1 MKFSESWLREWVNP
15 SVDTTE
21 LVAQLT
27 MAGLEVDAVEPVA
40 PEFSGVVIG
49 QIISA
54 EQHPN
59 ADKLRVCQVA
69 GGEAEMTQVVCGAPN
84 ARKGIKI
91 PFATVGAKLPGDFKI
106 KKAKLRDVESFGM
119 LCGPD
124 EVGLGE
130 VSEGLWEL
138 PSDAPVGAD
147 IRDYLSLDDQIIEVD
162 LTPNR
167 GDCLSIRG
175 LARETGVLNLSP
187 VSEQPCDAVTA
198 TITDSFDVELQAPEA
213 CPRYA
218 GRVIR
223 NVDVSAES
231 PMWLQEKLRRSG
243 VRSIDAVVDVTNY
256 VMLELGQP
264 MHAFDFAKLDG
275 GIVVRMAEQ
284 GEKLQLL
291 DGSEVE
297 LNADT
302 LVIADQKKAVAMAG
316 IMGGADTAVSSETRD
331 IFLESAYFDPI
342 AIAGRSRAYGMHTD
356 SSHRF
361 ERGVDPKL
369 QEVAIERATALLLG
383 IMGGEVGVEVGP
395 VSVVEVQG
403 SLPQE
408 AEVTLTR
415 ARLEQQLG
423 LSLEDNQIEEM
434 LERLG
439 LEILS
444 KPDTSSLGAA
454 KSESPKLGGGWVCKA
469 PSWRFD
475 IAIEADL
482 IEEVARIYGY
492 NRLPTS
498 TISSELPIEVTP
510 ETKRGLPRLRQQL
523 VARGYR
529 EAITYCFVD
538 PEVQKQLTPDIE
550 AVVLANAIASDM
562 SEMRTTLWSGLL
574 PAVRH
579 NLNRQQSRVRLFET
593 GLSFVP
599 ENGQLQ
605 QKSMI
610 AGAITGSNTP
620 ESWVNDQV
628 PVDFYDVKADV
639 EALLKLS
646 QVFDQF
652 EFVKGNHPALHPG
665 QCARIERQGELV
677 GWLGQLHP
685 RVHKALDLSQPVF
698 VFELCLKPVLNDEIP
713 AFKGLSKFPE
723 VRRDLALIMDED
735 ISAGDLC
742 YTVRQN
748 AGGQLVDLK
757 VFDVYQGKGIENNR
771 KSIALGLTFRDSS
784 RTLTEDEINVAVET
798 VVNALEKQHAASLR
812 G

>member
-15 SVDTTE
+15 ALDTTE

-40 PEFSGVVIG
+40 PEFSGVVVG

-59 ADKLRVCQVA
+59 ADKLRVCLVA
-69 GGEAEMTQVVCGAPN
+69 GGEDETTQVVCGAPN
-84 ARKGIKI
+84 AREGIKI

-119 LCGPD
+119 LCGSD

-130 VSEGLWEL
+130 ASEGLWEL
-138 PSDAPVGAD
+138 PDDAPVGSN
-147 IRDYLSLDDQIIEVD
+147 IRDYLNLDDKIIEVD

-175 LARETGVLNLSP
+175 LARETAVLNLLP
-187 VSEQPCDAVTA
+187 VNEQDCDPVDAV
-198 TITDSFDVELQAPEA
+198 ISDVFNIALQAPSA

-223 NVDVSAES
+223 NVNMAAES
-231 PMWLQEKLRRSG
+231 PIWLQEKLRRSG
-243 VRSIDAVVDVTNY
+243 VRSIDPVVDVTNY

-264 MHAFDFAKLDG
+264 MHAFDFSKLEG
-275 GIVVRMAEQ
+275 GIIVRMASQ
-284 GEKLQLL
+284 GEKIKLL
-291 DGSEVE
+291 DGSEVA
-297 LNADT
+297 LNTDT

-316 IMGGADTAVSSETRD
+316 IMGGDETAVSAATRD

-369 QEVAIERATALLLG
+369 QEVAIERATALLLD
-383 IMGGEVGVEVGP
+383 IVGGEVGP
-395 VSVVEVQG
+395 VSVVEEKAH
-403 SLPQE
+403 LPQE
-408 AEVTLTR
+408 AEVTLTK
-415 ARLEQQLG
+415 ARLQQQLG
-423 LSLEDNQIEEM
+423 LSLDDSLVEGI

-439 LEILS
+439 LNILS
-444 KPDTSSLGAA
+444 KP
-454 KSESPKLGGGWVCKA
+454 KSGWVCKA

-475 IAIEADL
+475 FAIEADL

-492 NRLPTS
+492 NRLPSS
-498 TISSELPIEVTP
+498 TISAELPIEVAI

-523 VARGYR
+523 IARGYY

-538 PEVQKQLTPDIE
+538 PEVQAQLTPDSE
-550 AVVLANAIASDM
+550 TVTLANAIASDM

-579 NLNRQQSRVRLFET
+579 NLNRQQDRVRLFEA
-593 GLSFVP
+593 GLNFVP
-599 ENGQLQ
+599 HDGELIQ
-605 QKSMI
+605 QRMI
-610 AGAITGSNTP
+610 AGVITGSRSP
-620 ESWVNDQV
+620 ESWIIKQE
-628 PVDFYDVKADV
+628 PVDFFDIKADV
-639 EALLKLS
+639 EALLQLS
-646 QVFDQF
+646 QVSEQF
-652 EFVKGNHPALHPG
+652 QFVEGVHPALHPG
-665 QCARIERQGELV
+665 QCARIERNGELV

-685 RVHKALDLSQPVF
+685 KVQKALDLSQPVF
-698 VFELCLKPVLNDEIP
+698 VFEMQLEPVLNDELP
-713 AFKGLSKFPE
+713 AFHGVSKFPE
-723 VRRDLALIMDED
+723 VRRDLALIVDESV
-735 ISAGDLC
+735 SAGDLC
-742 YTVRQN
+742 HTVRQN
-748 AGGQLVDLK
+748 AGGQLINLK

-771 KSIALGLTFRDSS
+771 KSVALGLTFRDSS
-784 RTLTEDEINVAVET
+784 RTLTEDEINVAVEA

>member
-15 SVDTTE
+15 SVDTEE

-27 MAGLEVDAVEPVA
+27 MAGLEVDAVESAA

-49 QIISA
+49 QIISV

-69 GGEAEMTQVVCGAPN
+69 GGEAELTQVVCGAPN
-84 ARKGIKI
+84 AREGIKI
-91 PFATVGAKLPGDFKI
+91 PFATVGAKLPGDFNI
-106 KKAKLRDVESFGM
+106 KKAKLRDVESSGM
-119 LCGPD
+119 LCGSD

-130 VSEGLWEL
+130 ASEGLWEL
-138 PSDAPVGAD
+138 PADAPVGAD
-147 IRDYLSLDDQIIEVD
+147 LRDYLNLDDQIIEVD

-187 VSEQPCDAVTA
+187 VSEQPCDAVSA
-198 TITDSFDVELQAPEA
+198 TITDSFNIELQAPAA

-218 GRVIR
+218 GRVIK

-302 LVIADQKKAVAMAG
+302 LVIADKKKAVAMAG

-369 QEVAIERATALLLG
+369 QEVAIERATALLLD
-383 IMGGEVGVEVGP
+383 IVGGEVGP
-395 VSVVEVQG
+395 VTIIEAQDN
-403 SLPQE
+403 LPQE

-423 LSLEDNQIEEM
+423 LPLEGNQVDEM

-439 LEILS
+439 LHILS
-444 KPDTSSLGAA
+444 R
-454 KSESPKLGGGWVCKA
+454 SEKDWVCKV

-498 TISSELPIEVTP
+498 TISCELPIEVTP
-510 ETKRGLPRLRQQL
+510 ETKRGLPRLREQL

-538 PEVQKQLTPDIE
+538 PEVQKHLTPDIE
-550 AVVLANAIASDM
+550 AVALANAIASDM

-593 GLSFVP
+593 GLNFVP
-599 ENGQLQ
+599 ENDQLQ
-605 QKSMI
+605 QKPMI
-610 AGAITGSNTP
+610 AGAVTGSNAP
-620 ESWVNDQV
+620 ESWVGDQA

-639 EALLKLS
+639 EGLLKLS

-713 AFKGLSKFPE
+713 VFKGLSKFPE
-723 VRRDLALIMDED
+723 VRRDLALIIDED

-742 YTVRQN
+742 NTVRQN

-784 RTLTEDEINVAVET
+784 RTLTEDEINVAVEA

>member
-15 SVDTTE
+15 SVDTEE

-69 GGEAEMTQVVCGAPN
+69 GGEAEVTQVVCGASN
-84 ARKGIKI
+84 AREGIKI
-91 PFATVGAKLPGDFKI
+91 PFATVGAKLPDDFNI

-119 LCGPD
+119 LCGSG

-130 VSEGLWEL
+130 ASEGLWEL
-138 PSDAPVGAD
+138 PTDAPVGAD
-147 IRDYLSLDDQIIEVD
+147 LRDYLNLDDQVIEVD

-175 LARETGVLNLSP
+175 LAREAGVLNLSP
-187 VSEQPCDAVTA
+187 VSEQSCDAVTA
-198 TITDSFDVELQAPEA
+198 AITDSFDVELQEPAA

-218 GRVIR
+218 GRVIK

-264 MHAFDFAKLDG
+264 MHAFDFAKLGG

-297 LNADT
+297 LNSDT

-316 IMGGADTAVSSETRD
+316 IMGGADTAVSTETRD

-369 QEVAIERATALLLG
+369 QEVAIERATALLLD
-383 IMGGEVGVEVGP
+383 IVGGEVGP
-395 VSVVEVQG
+395 VTIIEAQDNLS
-403 SLPQE
+403 QE

-423 LSLEDNQIEEM
+423 LPLEGNQVDEM

-439 LEILS
+439 LQILS
-444 KPDTSSLGAA
+444 R
-454 KSESPKLGGGWVCKA
+454 SEKDWVCKV

-498 TISSELPIEVTP
+498 TISCELSIEITP
-510 ETKRGLPRLRQQL
+510 ETKRGLPRLREQL

-538 PEVQKQLTPDIE
+538 PEVQKHLTPDIE
-550 AVVLANAIASDM
+550 AVALANAIASDM

-593 GLSFVP
+593 GLNFVP
-599 ENGQLQ
+599 EYGQLQ
-605 QKSMI
+605 QKPMI
-610 AGAITGSNTP
+610 AGAVTGSNAP
-620 ESWVNDQV
+620 ESWVGDQA

-723 VRRDLALIMDED
+723 VRRDLALIIDED

-742 YTVRQN
+742 NTVRQN

-784 RTLTEDEINVAVET
+784 RTLTEDEINVAVEA

>member
-15 SVDTTE
+15 SVDTEE

-69 GGEAEMTQVVCGAPN
+69 GGEAEVTQVVCGAPN
-84 ARKGIKI
+84 AREGIKI
-91 PFATVGAKLPGDFKI
+91 PFATVGAKLPGDFNI

-119 LCGPD
+119 LCGSD

-130 VSEGLWEL
+130 ASEGLWEL
-138 PSDAPVGAD
+138 SADAPVGAD
-147 IRDYLSLDDQIIEVD
+147 LRDYLNLDDQIIEVD

-187 VSEQPCDAVTA
+187 VSEQPCDAVSA
-198 TITDSFDVELQAPEA
+198 TIADSFNIDLKAPAA

-218 GRVIR
+218 GRVIK

-231 PMWLQEKLRRSG
+231 PIWLQEKLRRSG

-264 MHAFDFAKLDG
+264 MHAFDFAKLVD

-284 GEKLQLL
+284 CEKLQLL

-316 IMGGADTAVSSETRD
+316 IMGGADTAVSTETRD

-369 QEVAIERATALLLG
+369 QEVAIERATVLLLD
-383 IMGGEVGVEVGP
+383 IVGGEVGP
-395 VSVVEVQG
+395 VTIIEAQDN
-403 SLPQE
+403 LPQE

-423 LSLEDNQIEEM
+423 LPLEGNQVDEM

-439 LEILS
+439 LQILS
-444 KPDTSSLGAA
+444 R
-454 KSESPKLGGGWVCKA
+454 SEKDWVCKV

-498 TISSELPIEVTP
+498 TISCELPIEVTP
-510 ETKRGLPRLRQQL
+510 ETKRGLPRLREQL

-538 PEVQKQLTPDIE
+538 PEVQKHLTPDIE
-550 AVVLANAIASDM
+550 AVALANAIASDM

-593 GLSFVP
+593 GLNFVP

-605 QKSMI
+605 QKPMI
-610 AGAITGSNTP
+610 AGAVTGSNTP
-620 ESWVNDQV
+620 ESWVGDQA

-652 EFVKGNHPALHPG
+652 EFVKGSHPALHPG

-723 VRRDLALIMDED
+723 VRRDLALIIDED

-742 YTVRQN
+742 NTVRQN

-784 RTLTEDEINVAVET
+784 RTLTEDEINVAVEA

>member
-15 SVDTTE
+15 AVDTTE

-40 PEFSGVVIG
+40 PDFSGVVVG
-49 QIISA
+49 HIISV
-54 EQHPN
+54 ERHPN

-69 GGEAEMTQVVCGAPN
+69 GGDGETTQVVCGAPN
-84 ARKGIKI
+84 AREGIKI

-130 VSEGLWEL
+130 TSEGLWEL
-138 PSDAPVGAD
+138 PGDAPVGSD
-147 IRDYLSLDDQIIEVD
+147 IRDYLSLNDQVIEVD

-175 LARETGVLNLSP
+175 LAREAGVLNLSE
-187 VSEQPCDAVTA
+187 VSEPSCEPIAA
-198 TITDSFDVELQAPEA
+198 TLTDTFNVDLQAPQA
-213 CPRYA
+213 CSRYA
-218 GRVIR
+218 GRIIR
-223 NVDVSAES
+223 NVNMAAES

-243 VRSIDAVVDVTNY
+243 VRSIDPVVDVTNY

-264 MHAFDFAKLDG
+264 MHAFDFSKLEG
-275 GIVVRMAEQ
+275 GIIVRMASQ
-284 GEKLQLL
+284 GEKIKLL
-291 DGSEVE
+291 DGSEVA
-297 LNADT
+297 LNTDT

-316 IMGGADTAVSSETRD
+316 IMGGDETAVNVETRD

-369 QEVAIERATALLLG
+369 QEVAIERATALLLD
-383 IMGGEVGVEVGP
+383 IVGGEVGP
-395 VSVVEVQG
+395 VSVVEEKAH
-403 SLPQE
+403 LPQE
-408 AEVTLTR
+408 AVVTLTR
-415 ARLEQQLG
+415 SRLQQQLG
-423 LSLEDNQIEEM
+423 LSLDDEQVEGM

-439 LEILS
+439 LDIQS
-444 KPDTSSLGAA
+444 KPDN
-454 KSESPKLGGGWVCKA
+454 GWVCKA

-475 IAIEADL
+475 IVIEADL

-498 TISSELPIEVTP
+498 TISAELPIEVAT
-510 ETKRGLPRLRQQL
+510 ETKRGLPPLRQQL
-523 VARGYR
+523 VGRGYH

-538 PEVQKQLTPDIE
+538 PEIQSHLMPDIE
-550 AVVLANAIASDM
+550 AVSLANPIASDM
-562 SEMRTTLWSGLL
+562 SVMRTTLWSGLL

-579 NLNRQQSRVRLFET
+579 NLNRQQARVRLFES
-593 GLSFVP
+593 GLNFVP
-599 ENGQLQ
+599 SEGGLMQR
-605 QKSMI
+605 SMI
-610 AGAITGSNTP
+610 AGAITGSRTP
-620 ESWVNDQV
+620 ESWVTKQE
-628 PVDFYDVKADV
+628 PVDFYDIKADV
-639 EALLKLS
+639 EALLQLS
-646 QVFDQF
+646 QVSEQF
-652 EFVKGNHPALHPG
+652 QFVAGKHPALHPG
-665 QCARIERQGELV
+665 QCARIERNGELV
-677 GWLGQLHP
+677 GWLGQVHP
-685 RVHKALDLSQPVF
+685 KVQKALDLSQPVF
-698 VFELCLKPVLNDEIP
+698 VFEMHLDPVLNDELP
-713 AFKGLSKFPE
+713 AFDGVSKFPE
-723 VRRDLALIMDED
+723 VRRDLALIVNESV
-735 ISAGDLC
+735 SAGDLC
-742 YTVRQN
+742 DTVRQN
-748 AGGQLVDLK
+748 AGGQLINLK

-771 KSIALGLTFRDSS
+771 KSVALGLTFRDSS

>member
-69 GGEAEMTQVVCGAPN
+69 GGEVEIRQVVCGAPN
-84 ARKGIKI
+84 ARDGIKI

-130 VSEGLWEL
+130 ASEGLWEL
-138 PSDAPVGAD
+138 PADAPVGANL
-147 IRDYLSLDDQIIEVD
+147 RDYLSLNDQIIEVD

-187 VSEQPCDAVTA
+187 VSEQPCNAVAA
-198 TITDSFDVELQAPEA
+198 TITDCFDVELQAPEA

-223 NVDVSAES
+223 NVNVSAEP

-284 GEKLQLL
+284 GEKLELL
-291 DGSEVE
+291 DGSDVE

-316 IMGGADTAVSSETRD
+316 IMGGAGTAVSSETRD
-331 IFLESAYFDPI
+331 IFLESAYFYPI

-361 ERGVDPKL
+361 ERGVDSKL
-369 QEVAIERATALLLG
+369 QEAAIERATALLLD
-383 IMGGEVGVEVGP
+383 IVGGEVGP

-423 LSLEDNQIEEM
+423 LSLEDNEIEEM

-444 KPDTSSLGAA
+444 KSSSS
-454 KSESPKLGGGWVCKA
+454 KSGSPKLGGGWVCKA

-510 ETKRGLPRLRQQL
+510 ETQRGLPRLRQQL

-538 PEVQKQLTPDIE
+538 PEVQKQLTPDTE

-579 NLNRQQSRVRLFET
+579 NLNRQQPRVRFFET
-593 GLSFVP
+593 GLNFVP
-599 ENGQLQ
+599 QNGELQ

-610 AGAITGSNTP
+610 AGAVTGSNTP
-620 ESWVNDQV
+620 ESWVNNQT

-698 VFELCLKPVLNDEIP
+698 VFELCLEPVLNDEIP
-713 AFKGLSKFPE
+713 AFKGVSKFPE
-723 VRRDLALIMDED
+723 VRRDLALIIDED

-742 YTVRQN
+742 HTVRQN

>member
-15 SVDTTE
+15 AIDTTE

-27 MAGLEVDAVEPVA
+27 MAGLEVDAVESVA
-40 PEFSGVVIG
+40 PDFSGVIVG
-49 QIISA
+49 EIISA

-69 GGEAEMTQVVCGAPN
+69 GGDGDTTQVVCGAPN
-84 ARKGIKI
+84 ARVGIKI

-130 VSEGLWEL
+130 TSEGLWEL
-138 PSDAPVGAD
+138 PSAAPVGSD
-147 IRDYLSLDDQIIEVD
+147 LRDYLNLNDQVIEVD

-175 LARETGVLNLSP
+175 LARETGVLNLAP
-187 VSEQPCDAVTA
+187 VKEQNCDPVDS
-198 TITDSFDVELQAPEA
+198 TISDIFNVQLLAPKA
-213 CPRYA
+213 CSRYA
-218 GRVIR
+218 GRIIR
-223 NVDVSAES
+223 NVNMAAES
-231 PMWLQEKLRRSG
+231 PMWLQERLRRSG
-243 VRSIDAVVDVTNY
+243 VRCIDPVVDITNY

-264 MHAFDFAKLDG
+264 MHAFDFSKLEG

-284 GEKLQLL
+284 DEKLKLL
-291 DGSEVE
+291 DGSEVK

-302 LVIADQKKAVAMAG
+302 LVIADQKKVVAMAG
-316 IMGGADTAVSSETRD
+316 IMGGDETAVNFETQD

-342 AIAGRSRAYGMHTD
+342 AIAGRSRTYGMHTD

-369 QEVAIERATALLLG
+369 QEVAIERATALLLD
-383 IMGGEVGVEVGP
+383 IVGGEVGPLNIVE
-395 VSVVEVQG
+395 EKAY
-403 SLPQE
+403 LPQQ
-408 AEVTLTR
+408 AKVTLTR
-415 ARLEQQLG
+415 SRLQQQLG
-423 LSLEDNQIEEM
+423 LLLEDKQVEEM

-439 LEILS
+439 LDIQL
-444 KPDTSSLGAA
+444 KPDS
-454 KSESPKLGGGWVCKA
+454 GWICTA

-498 TISSELPIEVTP
+498 TISAELPIEVAV
-510 ETKRGLPRLRQQL
+510 ETQRALPPLRQQL
-523 VARGYR
+523 IGRGYY

-538 PEVQKQLTPDIE
+538 PGVQSHLTPD
-550 AVVLANAIASDM
+550 ADSVLLANPIASDM
-562 SEMRTTLWSGLL
+562 SVMRTTLWSGLL
-574 PAVRH
+574 PAVRR
-579 NLNRQQSRVRLFET
+579 NLNRQQPRVRLFET
-593 GLSFVP
+593 GLNFVP
-599 ENGQLQ
+599 SKGELKQS
-605 QKSMI
+605 SMI
-610 AGAITGSNTP
+610 AGAITGSRTP
-620 ESWVNDQV
+620 ESWVTQQE
-628 PVDFYDVKADV
+628 PVDFYDIKADV

-646 QVFDQF
+646 QVSDQF
-652 EFVKGNHPALHPG
+652 QFVAGKHPALHPG
-665 QCARIERQGELV
+665 QCARIERKGELV
-677 GWLGQLHP
+677 GWLGQVHP
-685 RVHKALDLSQPVF
+685 KVQKALDLSQPVF
-698 VFELCLKPVLNDEIP
+698 VFEMELDPVLKDELP
-713 AFKGLSKFPE
+713 AFDGVSKFPE
-723 VRRDLALIMDED
+723 VRRDLALIVDEN

-748 AGGQLVDLK
+748 AGVQLVDLK

-771 KSIALGLTFRDSS
+771 KSVALGLTFRDSS
-784 RTLTEDEINVAVET
+784 RTLTEDEINMAVES
-798 VVNALEKQHAASLR
+798 VVTALEKQHAASLR

>member
-15 SVDTTE
+15 SVDTEE

-69 GGEAEMTQVVCGAPN
+69 GGDAEVTQVVCGAPN
-84 ARKGIKI
+84 AREGIKI

-119 LCGPD
+119 LCGSD

-130 VSEGLWEL
+130 ASEGLWEL
-138 PSDAPVGAD
+138 PADAPVGAD
-147 IRDYLSLDDQIIEVD
+147 LRDYLNLDDQIIEVD

-187 VSEQPCDAVTA
+187 VSEQSCDIVPAS
-198 TITDSFDVELQAPEA
+198 ITDSFNIELQAPAA

-218 GRVIR
+218 CRVIK

-275 GIVVRMAEQ
+275 SIIVRMAEQ
-284 GEKLQLL
+284 GEKLRLL

-369 QEVAIERATALLLG
+369 QEVAIERATALLLD
-383 IMGGEVGVEVGP
+383 IVGGEVGP
-395 VSVVEVQG
+395 VSIVEIQG

-423 LSLEDNQIEEM
+423 LSLEDKQIEEM

-439 LEILS
+439 LNILS
-444 KPDTSSLGAA
+444 TSEA
-454 KSESPKLGGGWVCKA
+454 GWLCKA

-498 TISSELPIEVTP
+498 TVSSELPIEVTP
-510 ETKRGLPRLRQQL
+510 ETKRELPRLRQQL

-610 AGAITGSNTP
+610 AGVITGSSTP

-685 RVHKALDLSQPVF
+685 RVHKALDLSQAVF

-723 VRRDLALIMDED
+723 VRRDLALIIDED
-735 ISAGDLC
+735 VSAGDLC
-742 YTVRQN
+742 HTVRQN
-748 AGGQLVDLK
+748 AGGHLVDLK

-784 RTLTEDEINVAVET
+784 RTLAEDEINVAVEE

>member
-15 SVDTTE
+15 AIDTTE

-27 MAGLEVDAVEPVA
+27 MAGLEVDAVESVA
-40 PEFSGVVIG
+40 PDFSGVVVGEIV
-49 QIISA
+49 SA

-69 GGEAEMTQVVCGAPN
+69 GGESDTTQVVCGAPN
-84 ARKGIKI
+84 ARVGIKI

-130 VSEGLWEL
+130 TSEGLWEL
-138 PSDAPVGAD
+138 PSAAPVGSD
-147 IRDYLSLDDQIIEVD
+147 LRDYLNLNDQVIEVD

-175 LARETGVLNLSP
+175 LARETGVLNLASVKEQNCDP
-187 VSEQPCDAVTA
+187 VDS
-198 TITDSFDVELQAPEA
+198 TISDIFNVQLLAPKA
-213 CPRYA
+213 CSRYA
-218 GRVIR
+218 GRIIR
-223 NVDVSAES
+223 NVNMAAES
-231 PMWLQEKLRRSG
+231 PMWLQERLRRSG
-243 VRSIDAVVDVTNY
+243 VRCIDPVVDVTNY

-264 MHAFDFAKLDG
+264 MHAFDFSKLEG

-284 GEKLQLL
+284 DEKLKLL
-291 DGSEVE
+291 DGSEVK

-316 IMGGADTAVSSETRD
+316 IMGGDETAVNFETRD

-342 AIAGRSRAYGMHTD
+342 AIAGRSRTYGMHTD

-369 QEVAIERATALLLG
+369 QEVAIERATALLLD
-383 IMGGEVGVEVGP
+383 IVGGEVGP
-395 VSVVEVQG
+395 LTVVEEKAY
-403 SLPQE
+403 LPQQ
-408 AEVTLTR
+408 AKVTLSR
-415 ARLEQQLG
+415 SRLQQQLG
-423 LSLEDNQIEEM
+423 LLLEDKQVEEM

-439 LEILS
+439 LDIQL
-444 KPDTSSLGAA
+444 KPDS
-454 KSESPKLGGGWVCKA
+454 GWICTA

-482 IEEVARIYGY
+482 IEEVARTYGY

-498 TISSELPIEVTP
+498 TISAELPIEVVV
-510 ETKRGLPRLRQQL
+510 ETQRALPPLRQQL
-523 VARGYR
+523 IGRGYH

-538 PEVQKQLTPDIE
+538 PEVQSHLTPD
-550 AVVLANAIASDM
+550 ADSVSLANPIASDM
-562 SEMRTTLWSGLL
+562 SVMRTTLWSGLL
-574 PAVRH
+574 PAVRR
-579 NLNRQQSRVRLFET
+579 NLNRQQPRVRLFET
-593 GLSFVP
+593 GLNFVP
-599 ENGQLQ
+599 SEGELKQR
-605 QKSMI
+605 SMI
-610 AGAITGSNTP
+610 AGAITGSRTP
-620 ESWVNDQV
+620 ESWVTQQE
-628 PVDFYDVKADV
+628 PVDFYDIKADV
-639 EALLKLS
+639 EALLQLS
-646 QVFDQF
+646 QVSDQF
-652 EFVKGNHPALHPG
+652 QFVAGKHPALHPG
-665 QCARIERQGELV
+665 QCARIERKGELV
-677 GWLGQLHP
+677 GWLGQVHP
-685 RVHKALDLSQPVF
+685 KVQKALDLSQPVF
-698 VFELCLKPVLNDEIP
+698 VFEMELDPVLKDELP
-713 AFKGLSKFPE
+713 AFNGVSKFPE
-723 VRRDLALIMDED
+723 VRRDLALIVDEN

-748 AGGQLVDLK
+748 AGVQLVDLK

-771 KSIALGLTFRDSS
+771 KSVALGLTFRDSS
-784 RTLTEDEINVAVET
+784 RTLTEDEINMAVES
-798 VVNALEKQHAASLR
+798 VVTALEKQHAASLR

>member
-1 MKFSESWLREWVNP
+1 
-15 SVDTTE
+15 
-21 LVAQLT
+21 
-27 MAGLEVDAVEPVA
+27 
-40 PEFSGVVIG
+40 
-49 QIISA
+49 
-54 EQHPN
+54 
-59 ADKLRVCQVA
+59 
-69 GGEAEMTQVVCGAPN
+69 
-84 ARKGIKI
+84 
-91 PFATVGAKLPGDFKI
+91 
-106 KKAKLRDVESFGM
+106 
-119 LCGPD
+119 
-124 EVGLGE
+124 
-130 VSEGLWEL
+130 
-138 PSDAPVGAD
+138 
-147 IRDYLSLDDQIIEVD
+147 
-162 LTPNR
+162 
-167 GDCLSIRG
+167 
-175 LARETGVLNLSP
+175 
-187 VSEQPCDAVTA
+187 
-198 TITDSFDVELQAPEA
+198 
-213 CPRYA
+213 
-218 GRVIR
+218 
-223 NVDVSAES
+223 
-231 PMWLQEKLRRSG
+231 
-243 VRSIDAVVDVTNY
+243 
-256 VMLELGQP
+256 
-264 MHAFDFAKLDG
+264 
-275 GIVVRMAEQ
+275 
-284 GEKLQLL
+284 L

-369 QEVAIERATALLLG
+369 QEVAIERATALLLD
-383 IMGGEVGVEVGP
+383 IVGGEVGP
-395 VSVVEVQG
+395 VTIIEAQDN
-403 SLPQE
+403 LPQE

-423 LSLEDNQIEEM
+423 LSLEGNQVDEM

-439 LEILS
+439 LHILS
-444 KPDTSSLGAA
+444 R
-454 KSESPKLGGGWVCKA
+454 SEKDWVCKV

-498 TISSELPIEVTP
+498 TISCELPIEVTL
-510 ETKRGLPRLRQQL
+510 ETKRGLPRLREQL

-538 PEVQKQLTPDIE
+538 PEVQKHLTPDIE
-550 AVVLANAIASDM
+550 AVALANAIASDM

-599 ENGQLQ
+599 ENDQLQ
-605 QKSMI
+605 QKPMI
-610 AGAITGSNTP
+610 AGAVTGSNAP
-620 ESWVNDQV
+620 ESWVGDQA

-713 AFKGLSKFPE
+713 VFKGLSKFPE
-723 VRRDLALIMDED
+723 VRRDLALIIDED

-742 YTVRQN
+742 NTVRQN

-784 RTLTEDEINVAVET
+784 RTLTEDEINVAVEA

>member
-15 SVDTTE
+15 AVDTTE

-40 PEFSGVVIG
+40 PEFSGVVVG
-49 QIISA
+49 QIMSV

-69 GGEAEMTQVVCGAPN
+69 GGVDASADELTQVVCGAPN
-84 ARKGIKI
+84 AREGIKI
-91 PFATVGAKLPGDFKI
+91 PFATVGAKLPASDTDESSKPFKI

-124 EVGLGE
+124 EVCLEIYKDDE
-130 VSEGLWEL
+130 VDGLWEL
-138 PSDAPVGAD
+138 PDDAPVGVD
-147 IRDYLSLDDQIIEVD
+147 LRDYLKLDDQIIEVD

-175 LARETGVLNLSP
+175 LARETGVLNLSE
-187 VSEQPCDAVTA
+187 VSEPSCQVVDATL
-198 TITDSFDVELQAPEA
+198 TDTFDIALKAPQA
-213 CPRYA
+213 CSRYA
-218 GRVIR
+218 GRIIK
-223 NVDVSAES
+223 NVDMAAES

-243 VRSIDAVVDVTNY
+243 VRSIDPVVDVTNY

-264 MHAFDFAKLDG
+264 MHAFDCSKLKG
-275 GIVVRMAEQ
+275 GIVVRMADQ
-284 GEKLQLL
+284 GEKIKLL
-291 DGSEVE
+291 DGSEIE
-297 LNADT
+297 LNNDT
-302 LVIADQKKAVAMAG
+302 LVIADQEKAVAMAG
-316 IMGGADTAVSSETRD
+316 IMGGDETAVSSDTRD
-331 IFLESAYFDPI
+331 IFLESAYFNPI
-342 AIAGRSRAYGMHTD
+342 AIAGRSRGYGMHTD

-369 QEVAIERATALLLG
+369 QDVAIERATALLLD
-383 IMGGEVGVEVGP
+383 IVGGEVAPISIVEA
-395 VSVVEVQG
+395 QAD
-403 SLPQE
+403 LPQA

-415 ARLEQQLG
+415 SRLEQQLD
-423 LSLEDNQIEEM
+423 LSLEGGQVKEM

-439 LEILS
+439 LQILS
-444 KPDTSSLGAA
+444 NTGDD
-454 KSESPKLGGGWVCKA
+454 WICKA

-475 IAIEADL
+475 IEIEADL

-538 PEVQKQLTPDIE
+538 PEVQRHLTPDTE
-550 AVVLANAIASDM
+550 TVALANAIASDM

-593 GLSFVP
+593 GLNFVP
-599 ENGQLQ
+599 VDGELQ

-610 AGAITGSNTP
+610 AGAITGSRTP
-620 ESWVNDQV
+620 ESWVEKQV
-628 PVDFYDVKADV
+628 EVDFYDVKADV
-639 EALLKLS
+639 EALLQLS
-646 QVFDQF
+646 HSVDEF
-652 EFVKGNHPALHPG
+652 EFVKGSHPALHPG
-665 QCARIERQGELV
+665 QCARIERQGLLI
-677 GWLGQLHP
+677 GWLGQLDP
-685 RVHKALDLSQPVF
+685 RVHKSLDLTQPVF
-698 VFELCLKPVLNDEIP
+698 VFELELDPVLNDVLP
-713 AFKGLSKFPE
+713 AFQGISKFPE
-723 VRRDLALIMDED
+723 VRRDLALIVDEG

-742 YTVRQN
+742 HTVRQN
-748 AGGQLVDLK
+748 AGGQLIDLK

-771 KSIALGLTFRDSS
+771 KSVALGLTFRDSS

>member
-15 SVDTTE
+15 AVETTE

-40 PEFSGVVIG
+40 PDFSGVVVGEIV
-49 QIISA
+49 SA

-69 GGEAEMTQVVCGAPN
+69 GGESDKTQVVCGAPN
-84 ARKGIKI
+84 ARVGIKI
-91 PFATVGAKLPGDFKI
+91 PFATVGARLPGDFKI

-119 LCGPD
+119 LCGSD

-130 VSEGLWEL
+130 ASEGLWEL
-138 PSDAPVGAD
+138 PDDAPVGTD
-147 IRDYLSLDDQIIEVD
+147 LREYLSLDDSIIEVD

-175 LARETGVLNLSP
+175 LARETGVLN
-187 VSEQPCDAVTA
+187 
-198 TITDSFDVELQAPEA
+198 QAPVQEQCCAPVDPVIDDIFNVQLLAPHA
-213 CPRYA
+213 CSRYA
-218 GRVIR
+218 GRIIR
-223 NVDVSAES
+223 NVNMMAES
-231 PMWLQEKLRRSG
+231 PMWLQERLRRSG
-243 VRSIDAVVDVTNY
+243 VRCIDPVVDVTNY
-256 VMLELGQP
+256 VMIELGQP
-264 MHAFDFAKLDG
+264 MHAFDFSKLEG
-275 GIVVRMAEQ
+275 GIIVRMAEQ
-284 GEKLQLL
+284 DEKLKLL
-291 DGSEVE
+291 DGSEVK

-316 IMGGADTAVSSETRD
+316 IMGGDETAVSSETRD

-369 QEVAIERATALLLG
+369 QEVAIERATALLLD
-383 IMGGEVGVEVGP
+383 IVGGEAGPASAVE
-395 VSVVEVQG
+395 EKTH
-403 SLPQE
+403 LPQQ

-415 ARLEQQLG
+415 ARLQQQLG
-423 LSLEDNQIEEM
+423 LSLDDAQVEEI
-434 LERLG
+434 LNRLG
-439 LEILS
+439 LDVQLQPGS
-444 KPDTSSLGAA
+444 
-454 KSESPKLGGGWVCKA
+454 GWRCTA

-498 TISSELPIEVTP
+498 TISAELPIEVAV
-510 ETKRGLPRLRQQL
+510 ETQRTLPPLRQQL
-523 VARGYR
+523 IGRGYH

-538 PEVQKQLTPDIE
+538 PEVQTYLTPDAE
-550 AVVLANAIASDM
+550 SVLLANPIASDM
-562 SEMRTTLWSGLL
+562 SVMRTTLWSGLL
-574 PAVRH
+574 PAVRR
-579 NLNRQQSRVRLFET
+579 NLNRQQPRVRLFET

-599 ENGQLQ
+599 ADGELKQR
-605 QKSMI
+605 SMI
-610 AGAITGSNTP
+610 AGAVTGSRTP
-620 ESWVNDQV
+620 ESWVGQQE
-628 PVDFYDVKADV
+628 PVDFYDIKADV
-639 EALLKLS
+639 EALLQLS
-646 QVFDQF
+646 YVSDQF
-652 EFVKGNHPALHPG
+652 QFVAGKHPALHPG
-665 QCARIERQGELV
+665 QCARIERNGELV
-677 GWLGQLHP
+677 GWLGQVHP
-685 RVHKALDLSQPVF
+685 KVQKALDLSQPVF
-698 VFELCLKPVLNDEIP
+698 VFEMHLDSVLKDKLP
-713 AFKGLSKFPE
+713 AFGGVSKFPE
-723 VRRDLALIMDED
+723 VRRDLALIVDED

-748 AGGQLVDLK
+748 AGVQLVDLK

-771 KSIALGLTFRDSS
+771 KSVALGLTFRDSS
-784 RTLTEDEINVAVET
+784 RTLAEDEINMAVES
-798 VVNALEKQHAASLR
+798 VVTALEKQHAASLR

>member
-15 SVDTTE
+15 SVDTEE

-69 GGEAEMTQVVCGAPN
+69 GGEAEVTQVVCGAPN
-84 ARKGIKI
+84 AREGIKI
-91 PFATVGAKLPGDFKI
+91 PFATVGAKLPDDFNI

-119 LCGPD
+119 LCGSD

-130 VSEGLWEL
+130 ASEGLWEL
-138 PSDAPVGAD
+138 SADAPVGAD
-147 IRDYLSLDDQIIEVD
+147 LRDYLNLDDQIIEVD

-187 VSEQPCDAVTA
+187 VREQPCDTVTA
-198 TITDSFDVELQAPEA
+198 TITDSFNIELQAPAA

-218 GRVIR
+218 GRIIK

-291 DGSEVE
+291 DGSAVE

-316 IMGGADTAVSSETRD
+316 IMGGADTAVSSETCD

-369 QEVAIERATALLLG
+369 QEVAIERATALLLD
-383 IMGGEVGVEVGP
+383 IVGGEVGP
-395 VSVVEVQG
+395 VSIIEAQDNL
-403 SLPQE
+403 SQE
-408 AEVTLTR
+408 AEVILTR

-423 LSLEDNQIEEM
+423 LPLEGNQVDEM

-439 LEILS
+439 LQVLS
-444 KPDTSSLGAA
+444 R
-454 KSESPKLGGGWVCKA
+454 SEKDWVCKV

-498 TISSELPIEVTP
+498 TISCELPIEVTP
-510 ETKRGLPRLRQQL
+510 ETKRGLPRLREQL

-538 PEVQKQLTPDIE
+538 PEVQKHLTPDIE
-550 AVVLANAIASDM
+550 AVALANAIASDM

-593 GLSFVP
+593 GLNFVP
-599 ENGQLQ
+599 ENDQLQ
-605 QKSMI
+605 QKPMI
-610 AGAITGSNTP
+610 AGVVTGNNVP
-620 ESWVNDQV
+620 ESWVSDQS
-628 PVDFYDVKADV
+628 PVEFYDVKGDV

-723 VRRDLALIMDED
+723 VRRDLALIIDED

-742 YTVRQN
+742 NTVRQN

-784 RTLTEDEINVAVET
+784 RTLTEDEINVAVEA

>member
-15 SVDTTE
+15 SVDTEE

-69 GGEAEMTQVVCGAPN
+69 GGEAEVTQVVCGAPN
-84 ARKGIKI
+84 AREGIKI
-91 PFATVGAKLPGDFKI
+91 PFATIGAKLPGDSSSGEPNKAFKI

-119 LCGPD
+119 LCGSD

-130 VSEGLWEL
+130 ASEGLWEL
-138 PSDAPVGAD
+138 PADAPVGAD
-147 IRDYLSLDDQIIEVD
+147 LRDYLNLDDQIIEVD

-187 VSEQPCDAVTA
+187 VSEQPCDAVSA
-198 TITDSFDVELQAPEA
+198 TIADSFNIDLKAPAA

-218 GRVIR
+218 GRVIK

-264 MHAFDFAKLDG
+264 MHAFDFAKLGG

-316 IMGGADTAVSSETRD
+316 IMGGADTAVSTETRD

-369 QEVAIERATALLLG
+369 QEVAIERATALLLD
-383 IMGGEVGVEVGP
+383 IVGGEVGP
-395 VSVVEVQG
+395 VTIIEAQDN
-403 SLPQE
+403 LPQE
-408 AEVTLTR
+408 AEVTLIR

-423 LSLEDNQIEEM
+423 LSLEGNQVDEM

-439 LEILS
+439 LQILS
-444 KPDTSSLGAA
+444 R
-454 KSESPKLGGGWVCKA
+454 SEKDWVCKV

-498 TISSELPIEVTP
+498 TISCELPIEVTP
-510 ETKRGLPRLRQQL
+510 ETKRGLPRLREQL

-538 PEVQKQLTPDIE
+538 PAVQKHLTPDIE
-550 AVVLANAIASDM
+550 AVALANAIASDM

-593 GLSFVP
+593 GLNFVP

-605 QKSMI
+605 QKPMI
-610 AGAITGSNTP
+610 AGAVTGSNAP
-620 ESWVNDQV
+620 ESWVGDQA

-723 VRRDLALIMDED
+723 VRRDLALIIDED

-742 YTVRQN
+742 NTVRQN

-784 RTLTEDEINVAVET
+784 RTLTEDEINVAVEA